1 PLTHTTPVLV
11 PSLRRTTRMAVH
23 VPPAMSHILFV
34 IIAEVAPMFDS
45 AFRKRFRSSYDSSS
59 SLTFPVRKRYRED
72 EGPAAEDENPAG
84 DEGFTARDKGP
95 SMGVESLGL
104 GRDEA
109 VPEGQERAALV
120 VETTISEP
128 LGLGYEELR
137 CQEIALGEG
146 QMPSIFKV
154 GQNSGFVPEPK
165 RPERVSASRQPTFT
179 IWTDLKDGMVYID
192 VLAYPPP
199 APPVQTPP
207 SPESLEHE
215 KERTAMTFG
224 ALWRPVLALE
234 AWVGCVVIRMV
245 DMSQAEYDDHRLV
258 HDMLL
263 QQAML
268 QRELHEM
275 RGRVTALEQERD
287 RKERGVN
294 RKVIDREWSRE
305 ILERVIVDW
314 KPDHTF
320 TVSVLE

>member
-1 PLTHTTPVLV
+1 

-23 VPPAMSHILFV
+23 VPPAMSPILFV
-34 IIAEVAPMFDS
+34 SIAEVAPMFDL

-109 VPEGQERAALV
+109 VPEGQQRAALV
-120 VETTISEP
+120 VETAIS
-128 LGLGYEELR
+128 
-137 CQEIALGEG
+137 
-146 QMPSIFKV
+146 
-154 GQNSGFVPEPK
+154 QNSGFVPEPK

-179 IWTDLKDGMVYID
+179 TWTDLKDGMVYID
-192 VLAYPPP
+192 VLAYPQP

-215 KERTAMTFG
+215 QERTAMTFG

-258 HDMLL
+258 HD
-263 QQAML
+263 
-268 QRELHEM
+268 
-275 RGRVTALEQERD
+275 
-287 RKERGVN
+287 
-294 RKVIDREWSRE
+294 
-305 ILERVIVDW
+305 
-314 KPDHTF
+314 
-320 TVSVLE
+320 